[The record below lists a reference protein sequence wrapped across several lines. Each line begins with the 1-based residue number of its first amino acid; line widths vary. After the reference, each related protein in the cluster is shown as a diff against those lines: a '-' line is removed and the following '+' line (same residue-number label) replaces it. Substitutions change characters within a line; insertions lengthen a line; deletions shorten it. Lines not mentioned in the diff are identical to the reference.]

1 MARSPPGTRKLEDS
15 SLWEVQSSASQTGTS
30 GPRRPAGSQGVHER
44 ESSLPDAVLLR
55 NTADIPPLLGCQ
67 ANGAGTPTQG
77 KLRHRGRRALL
88 TLHTTQCP
96 GGTLRSR
103 RNLPL
108 CPHALSGTRGP
119 ARCHKLGGT
128 SLPLAP
134 RAPAH
139 PLLRLAPGRA
149 CHTFS
154 PSTGSPLSIR
164 AATE

>member
-44 ESSLPDAVLLR
+44 ESSLPHAVLLR

-77 KLRHRGRRALL
+77 KLRHRGRQALL

-108 CPHALSGTRGP
+108 CPHAYQEREAQRGAINWEVPHCLWLPERQLTPCSGWPQAGLAT
-119 ARCHKLGGT
+119 H
-128 SLPLAP
+128 SLP
-134 RAPAH
+134 APAV
-139 PLLRLAPGRA
+139 L
-149 CHTFS
+149 S
-154 PSTGSPLSIR
+154 P
-164 AATE
+164 